1 MAEQILSCSLYA
13 YAFNRND
20 GRSNGIGYI
29 LQFVGRLLQPS
40 TSDMAALYVGPLV
53 TKIISKVTNAP
64 PRLSSILQFKTVKAF
79 RLMYL
84 HTDPHLQLGGQL
96 GAGTLTD
103 MLKAVL
109 ARLQTQCMP
118 SLAQVRSNSP
128 IPGPPGPRI

>member
-1 MAEQILSCSLYA
+1 MAEQIPCCSFC
-13 YAFNRND
+13 AFNRND

-53 TKIISKVTNAP
+53 TKIISKVTNGP
-64 PRLSSILQFKTVKAF
+64 PRLSLQFKTQ
-79 RLMYL
+79 LMDL

-118 SLAQVRSNSP
+118 SLAQVRSL
-128 IPGPPGPRI
+128 

>member
-1 MAEQILSCSLYA
+1 MAEQIPCCSFYA
-13 YAFNRND
+13 HAFNRND

-64 PRLSSILQFKTVKAF
+64 PRLSSVLQFKTF
-79 RLMYL
+79 QLMDL

-109 ARLQTQCMP
+109 ARMQTQCMP
-118 SLAQVRSNSP
+118 SLAQVHRSL
-128 IPGPPGPRI
+128 